1 MSKMRTPHY
10 LEDLSPGQVYR
21 STGSVVLTEEDVL
34 DFGRA
39 YDPQPFHVDA
49 EAARHSFFGGLAAS
63 GWHTAAATMRLF
75 VTQGPAIAGGI
86 IGAGVEDLRWPRAT
100 RPGDELTLEVEVLD
114 VREMRSKPGLGMAK
128 VQVTTLNQRGE
139 AAQVMVC
146 KLVVPKRVA

>member
-39 YDPQPFHVDA
+39 YDPQPFHIDA

-63 GWHTAAATMRLF
+63 GWHTAAATMRLM

-128 VQVTTLNQRGE
+128 LQVTTLNQRGE